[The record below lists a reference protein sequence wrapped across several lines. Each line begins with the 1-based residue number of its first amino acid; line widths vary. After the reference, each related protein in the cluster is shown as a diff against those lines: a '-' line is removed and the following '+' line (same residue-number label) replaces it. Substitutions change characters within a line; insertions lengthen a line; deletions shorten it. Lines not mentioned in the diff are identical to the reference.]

1 MTLFEL
7 QSKTYSEYL
16 NVYAVWRE
24 TDKHYSINCLQ
35 DRNYYTFADDMIVYL
50 MNVKTAETEIDKYI
64 KRMLRTHCKNNK
76 QGYFEMI
83 ISTLLMTNIFNKIGL
98 SDLSNLCADWHQ
110 KLFFDEDTIK
120 KYIKIEEIE
129 DMWRLR

>member
-1 MTLFEL
+1 M
-7 QSKTYSEYL
+7 
-16 NVYAVWRE
+16 WRE
-24 TDKHYSINCLQ
+24 TDKKYGLNCLQ

-50 MNVKTAETEIDKYI
+50 MNKKTAKTEIDKYI

-83 ISTLLMTNIFNKIGL
+83 ISTLLMTNIFNKIGRN
-98 SDLSNLCADWHQ
+98 DLSNLCEDWHQ
-110 KLFFDEDTIK
+110 KLFFDDDTIK
-120 KYIKIEEIE
+120 KFIKMDEIE